1 MKKFTNHIDH
11 VAWIS
16 WPVNLNENVARLEQL
31 AGAKLTRFERK
42 ELGIIICA
50 NWEAGL
56 EILSF
61 SEPPT
66 EFNQALRDWLETHG
80 EGVMSV
86 VFGVRDLEAHEKR
99 LRQLGVGL
107 GPLLDDHPDSP
118 WHHKLDLRERIAGEV
133 LNTSFVL
140 GDIDYAD
147 GVIPFGDK
155 QRNPTTS

>member
-16 WPVNLNENVARLEQL
+16 WPRNLQQNVERLEQL

-42 ELGIIICA
+42 ELGIVICA

-56 EILSF
+56 EILSP
-61 SEPPT
+61 SEQPT
-66 EFNQALRDWLETHG
+66 AFNQALRDWLEKHG

-86 VFGVRDLEAHEKR
+86 VFGVKDLNRHETR
-99 LRQLGVGL
+99 LGGQGIEL

-118 WHHKLDLRERIAGEV
+118 WHHKMVLRERVAGEV
-133 LNTSFVL
+133 MRSSFVL

-147 GVIPFGDK
+147 GMIPFG
-155 QRNPTTS
+155 TS